1 MGFEITE
8 TESLTFPAFPGLEVV
23 VKTAT
28 TFGEFQALE
37 AIARDGS
44 ADDRDAALA
53 NFAATFIE
61 SWNLTSGG
69 EPLPVERFPR
79 IPLPMKL
86 EILNRWMGL
95 MRGPSAPLGQESSNG
110 RDSPAQ
116 PTDEP
121 ENE

>member
-1 MGFEITE
+1 MGYEITE
-8 TESLTFPAFPGLEVV
+8 TETLDFEAFPGLEVV
-23 VKTAT
+23 VKTAS
-28 TFGEFQALE
+28 TFAELQALE

-44 ADDRDAALA
+44 ADDRDSALA
-53 NFAATFIE
+53 KFAETFIE